1 MSMIPNLEAII
12 KPMGSDPDR
21 ITKYFQKKQKFESV
35 LGVPSKLKKW
45 NFEYFLGLAPPP
57 LAY

>member
-12 KPMGSDPDR
+12 KPMGSDLDR

-35 LGVPSKLKKW
+35 LGKVSKKKIKKSAE
-45 NFEYFLGLAPPP
+45 FSAL
-57 LAY
+57 